1 MFPYLFIYQLVKF
14 KDIFKT
20 INNLKAKLTI
30 FVKFKSVFVFQTF
43 TWKGNKIILAILW
56 ILKGRVILIPHVIL
70 IIK

>member
-1 MFPYLFIYQLVKF
+1 MFPYLFIYQLVKS

-43 TWKGNKIILAILW
+43 T
-56 ILKGRVILIPHVIL
+56 
-70 IIK
+70 